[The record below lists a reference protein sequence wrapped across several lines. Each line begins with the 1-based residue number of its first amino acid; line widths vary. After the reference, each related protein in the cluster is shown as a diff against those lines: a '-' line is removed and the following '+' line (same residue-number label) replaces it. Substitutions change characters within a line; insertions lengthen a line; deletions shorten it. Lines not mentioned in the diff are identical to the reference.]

1 MEGLAYNFP
10 SDGLV
15 CSVMKARQNLVY
27 TALFRFSDN
36 KAHRILDDMLIEDG
50 RLSEMLSEY
59 GEQIVMTGDGAEEFS
74 EKFGNG
80 CIKLSPMHLRHQNA
94 AGICLASLNHD
105 YCRPEMLE
113 ASYLQLVKA
122 EKDLINAERR

>member
-1 MEGLAYNFP
+1 MSFSLGIECCGVSTLEGLAYNFP

-50 RLSEMLSEY
+50 RLSEML
-59 GEQIVMTGDGAEEFS
+59 
-74 EKFGNG
+74 FGIRRTN
-80 CIKLSPMHLRHQNA
+80 CYDRRRSR
-94 AGICLASLNHD
+94 GIL
-105 YCRPEMLE
+105 
-113 ASYLQLVKA
+113 
-122 EKDLINAERR
+122 